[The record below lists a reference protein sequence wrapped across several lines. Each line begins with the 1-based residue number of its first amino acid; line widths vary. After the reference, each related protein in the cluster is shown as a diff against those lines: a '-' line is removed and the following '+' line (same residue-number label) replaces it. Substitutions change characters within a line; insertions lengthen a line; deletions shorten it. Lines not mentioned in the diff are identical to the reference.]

1 MLPVHISFSLIFAD
15 EELEQLKREF
25 MHYQLKKEEYD
36 TLKNEIDAIE
46 GEKMSTYNLIWNT
59 VAYNS
64 RVLFL
69 YLAG

>member
-1 MLPVHISFSLIFAD
+1 MLFSLIFTD

-59 VAYNS
+59 VAYDS
-64 RVLFL
+64 HVLFF

>member
-1 MLPVHISFSLIFAD
+1 
-15 EELEQLKREF
+15 

-46 GEKMSTYNLIWNT
+46 GETMSIYNLIWNT
-59 VAYNS
+59 VAYDS
-64 RVLFL
+64 HVLFF